1 MARPIRRILVID
13 DDADALQ
20 ILTDYLELEGYEVLP
35 TADGA
40 TGMQLLASQP
50 VELVITDLNLPGISG
65 MDVIDIIRKNYPRVQ
80 VIVVTGYGSM
90 ESVLQALHKGAI
102 DYLTKPFLFEILKL
116 SLQKAEQQLLMNRQL
131 DQLQSKGRRD
141 FSAALIQTL
150 PLACSLVN
158 EEGILLGP
166 NPAFMELFELQSG
179 SPEGLFERL
188 TPNRRRR
195 EPTAVVGSWS

>member
-90 ESVLQALHKGAI
+90 ESVL
-102 DYLTKPFLFEILKL
+102 
-116 SLQKAEQQLLMNRQL
+116 
-131 DQLQSKGRRD
+131 
-141 FSAALIQTL
+141 
-150 PLACSLVN
+150 
-158 EEGILLGP
+158 
-166 NPAFMELFELQSG
+166 
-179 SPEGLFERL
+179 
-188 TPNRRRR
+188 
-195 EPTAVVGSWS
+195 